1 VVTTGTRLG
10 SYEILGALGAGGM
23 GEVYRAR
30 DTKLK
35 RDVALKILPD
45 RFAEDADRLARFRR
59 EAEALASLNHPNIA
73 AIYGLDDASGT
84 HALVLEL
91 VDGPTLAERI
101 AKGPLALDDIWPL
114 AMQMTEA
121 LAAAH
126 EKGIVHR
133 DLKPANVKIT
143 GDGRVKVL
151 DFGLAKVFAAQRDAL
166 DLSESPTLV
175 GTLAGSAGVIL
186 GTAAYMSP
194 EQARGQ
200 AVDAR
205 ADVWAFGCVLY
216 EMLTGRPAFTG
227 DTITDILSAIVRI
240 EPEWSA
246 LPRETPASIRR
257 LLLRCLTKDS
267 SHRLHAIADARLEI
281 ADALNHADM
290 AAAVESASSSRRDRV
305 PWIVAGTAVV
315 AALAMSVAAFRS
327 IRTPPPAPADAPE
340 LRLEVNTPT
349 TTDPISMAISPD
361 GRRLTFVAT
370 SDGMP
375 RLWLRPLDTATAQP
389 LPGTEGASYPFWSPD
404 SRSLG
409 FFAGGKLQRI
419 DIGGGQP
426 QILANAAGGRGG
438 TWSRDDVILFAVG
451 FVTRSNALLRVS
463 ASGGPTAPVTRLLP
477 NQTNH
482 RFPHFLP
489 DGRHFLFF
497 SQGSGE
503 TQGVY
508 LSALD
513 SSETTR
519 LTSADTAA
527 AYMPPGYVLY
537 MRRGTLLAQRLDLPA
552 RALSGDPQTV
562 ADPVGWD
569 GAIGLGA
576 FSVSATGVVAH
587 RASGPGRRQLVWFD
601 RTGKPAGVI
610 GAPDEDSLQ
619 YPELSNDGHRIAID
633 RTVQNN
639 RDIYLVDLGRA
650 PRRLTFHAGF
660 DLTPVWSPDGGRIVF
675 RSSRKGPYD
684 LYQKSSNLEGT
695 ETPLYESPEDKTPS
709 DWSPDGQLLLYTHQ
723 DPETGYDLFVLPLAG
738 GDGGLKPRAFI
749 QTQSDESQAAFS
761 HDGHWVAYQS
771 NEGGQFNVWLQPF
784 PGPGGQ
790 RQVSPAG
797 GASPRWRP
805 DGRELYYLSPDA
817 RLMAVPIR
825 RQGATLEPGDPQVL
839 FQTRLTTPFSGVAGN
854 VRPQYDV
861 AADGRF
867 LMNITVE
874 ETTSPIAIILNWKP
888 R

>member
-1 VVTTGTRLG
+1 MDIGPGTRLG
-10 SYEILGALGAGGM
+10 AYEILSALGAGGM
-23 GEVYRAR
+23 GEVYRAH
-30 DTKLK
+30 DTRLK

-45 RFAEDADRLARFRR
+45 RFAADADRLARFRR

-73 AIYGLDDASGT
+73 AIYGLEDASSR

-101 AKGPLALDDIWPL
+101 AKGPIALDDIWPL
-114 AMQMTEA
+114 AVQMTEA
-121 LAAAH
+121 LTAAH

-133 DLKPANVKIT
+133 DLKPANIKIA
-143 GDGRVKVL
+143 GDGRVKIL
-151 DFGLAKVFAAQRDAL
+151 DFGLAKVFAAPPDAL
-166 DLSESPTLV
+166 DVSQSPTMA
-175 GTLAGSAGVIL
+175 GTLTGSAGVIL

-200 AVDAR
+200 PVDAR

-227 DTITDILSAIVRI
+227 ATITDILSAIVRS

-246 LPRETPASIRR
+246 LPGETPAAIRR
-257 LLLRCLTKDS
+257 LLRRCLAKDPNQ
-267 SHRLHAIADARLEI
+267 RLHAIADARLEI
-281 ADALNHADM
+281 ADALNHADT
-290 AAAVESASSSRRDRV
+290 APTVEGASSSRRARL
-305 PWIVAGTAVV
+305 PWIIAGTALV
-315 AALAMSVAAFRS
+315 AALAMSIAAFRAF
-327 IRTPPPAPADAPE
+327 RALPPPADAPE
-340 LRLEVNTPT
+340 LRLEVNTPP

-370 SDGMP
+370 SDGTP
-375 RLWLRPLDTATAQP
+375 RLWVRPLDTATAQP
-389 LPGTEGASYPFWSPD
+389 LPGTDGASYPFWSPD

-409 FFAGGKLQRI
+409 FFAGGRLKRI

-426 QILANAAGGRGG
+426 QILTNAAGGRGG

-451 FVTRSNALLRVS
+451 FSNAPLLRVS

-477 NQTNH
+477 RQTNH
-482 RFPHFLP
+482 RFPQFLP
-489 DGRHFLFF
+489 DGRRFLFF
-497 SQGSGE
+497 SQGSGD

-508 LSALD
+508 LGALD

-519 LTSADTAA
+519 LASADTAA
-527 AYMPPGYVLY
+527 AYMPPDYVLY

-552 RALSGDPQTV
+552 RALSGDLQTV

-587 RASGPGRRQLVWFD
+587 RASGPGRRELVWFD
-601 RTGKPAGVI
+601 RTGKRAGVI
-610 GAPDEDSLQ
+610 GAPDEDNLQ
-619 YPELSNDGHRIAID
+619 YPELSKDGSRIAID

-639 RDIYLVDLGRA
+639 RDIYLVDLGRG
-650 PRRLTFHAGF
+650 PRRLTFHAGI
-660 DLTPVWSPDGGRIVF
+660 DATPVWSPDGGRIVF
-675 RSSRKGPYD
+675 RSSRMGPYD
-684 LYQKSSNLEGT
+684 LYQKSSSLEGT
-695 ETPLYESPEDKTPS
+695 ETPLYESPEDKIPS
-709 DWSPDGQLLLYTHQ
+709 DWSPDGKLLLFTHQ
-723 DPETGYDLFVLPLAG
+723 DPETGNDLFVLPLAG
-738 GDGGLKPRAFI
+738 GGGGSKPRVVV
-749 QTQSDESQAAFS
+749 QTRSDESQAAFS
-761 HDGHWVAYQS
+761 PDGHWVAYQS

-817 RLMAVPIR
+817 KLMAVPIR
-825 RQGATLEPGDPQVL
+825 MQGATVEPGDPQVL

-854 VRPQYDV
+854 IRPQYDV

>member
-1 VVTTGTRLG
+1 MDIGPGTRLG
-10 SYEILGALGAGGM
+10 AYEILSALGAGGM
-23 GEVYRAR
+23 GEVYRAH
-30 DTKLK
+30 DTRLK

-45 RFAEDADRLARFRR
+45 RFAAADRLARFRR

-73 AIYGLDDASGT
+73 AIYGLEDASSRQ
-84 HALVLEL
+84 ALVLEL

-101 AKGPLALDDIWPL
+101 AKGPIALDDIWPL
-114 AMQMTEA
+114 AVQMTEA
-121 LAAAH
+121 LTAAH

-133 DLKPANVKIT
+133 DLKSANIKIAR
-143 GDGRVKVL
+143 DGRVKIL
-151 DFGLAKVFAAQRDAL
+151 DFGLAKVFAAPPDAL
-166 DLSESPTLV
+166 DVSQSPTMV
-175 GTLAGSAGVIL
+175 GTLTGSAGVIL

-200 AVDAR
+200 PVDAR

-227 DTITDILSAIVRI
+227 ATITDILSAIVRS

-246 LPRETPASIRR
+246 LPGETPAAIRR
-257 LLLRCLTKDS
+257 LLRRCLAKDPNQ
-267 SHRLHAIADARLEI
+267 RLHAIADARLEI
-281 ADALNHADM
+281 ADALNHADT
-290 AAAVESASSSRRDRV
+290 APTVEGASSSRRARL
-305 PWIVAGTAVV
+305 PWIIAGTALV
-315 AALAMSVAAFRS
+315 AALAMSIAAFRAF
-327 IRTPPPAPADAPE
+327 RALPPPADAPE
-340 LRLEVNTPT
+340 LRLEVNTPP

-370 SDGMP
+370 SDGTP
-375 RLWLRPLDTATAQP
+375 RLWVRPLDTATAQP
-389 LPGTEGASYPFWSPD
+389 LPGTDGASYPFWSPD

-409 FFAGGKLQRI
+409 FFAGGRLKRI

-426 QILANAAGGRGG
+426 QILTNAAGGRGG

-451 FVTRSNALLRVS
+451 FSNAPLLRVS

-477 NQTNH
+477 RQTNH
-482 RFPHFLP
+482 RFPQFLP
-489 DGRHFLFF
+489 DGRRFLFF
-497 SQGSGE
+497 SQGSGD

-508 LSALD
+508 LGALD

-519 LTSADTAA
+519 LASADTAA
-527 AYMPPGYVLY
+527 AYMPPDYVLY

-552 RALSGDPQTV
+552 RALSGDLQTV

-587 RASGPGRRQLVWFD
+587 RASGPGRRELVWFD
-601 RTGKPAGVI
+601 RTGKRAGVI
-610 GAPDEDSLQ
+610 GAPDEDNLQ
-619 YPELSNDGHRIAID
+619 YPELSKDGSRIAID

-639 RDIYLVDLGRA
+639 RDIYLVDLGRG
-650 PRRLTFHAGF
+650 PRRLTFHAGI
-660 DLTPVWSPDGGRIVF
+660 DATPVWSPDGGRIVF
-675 RSSRKGPYD
+675 RSSRMGPYD
-684 LYQKSSNLEGT
+684 LYQKSSSLEGT
-695 ETPLYESPEDKTPS
+695 ETPLYESPEDKIPS
-709 DWSPDGQLLLYTHQ
+709 DWSPDGKLLRFTHQ
-723 DPETGYDLFVLPLAG
+723 DPETGNDLFVLPLAG
-738 GDGGLKPRAFI
+738 GGGGSKPRVVV
-749 QTQSDESQAAFS
+749 QTRSDESQAAFS
-761 HDGHWVAYQS
+761 PDGHWVAYQS

-817 RLMAVPIR
+817 KLMAVPIR
-825 RQGATLEPGDPQVL
+825 MQGATLEPGDPQVL

-854 VRPQYDV
+854 IRPQYDV

>member
-1 VVTTGTRLG
+1 MDIGPGTRLG
-10 SYEILGALGAGGM
+10 AYEIFSALGAGGM
-23 GEVYRAR
+23 GEVYRAH
-30 DTKLK
+30 DTRLK

-45 RFAEDADRLARFRR
+45 RFAAADRLARFRR

-73 AIYGLDDASGT
+73 AIYGLEDASSR

-101 AKGPLALDDIWPL
+101 AKGPIALDDIWPL
-114 AMQMTEA
+114 AVQMTEA
-121 LAAAH
+121 LTAAH

-133 DLKPANVKIT
+133 DLKPANIKIA
-143 GDGRVKVL
+143 GDGRVKIL
-151 DFGLAKVFAAQRDAL
+151 DFGLAKVFAAPPDAL
-166 DLSESPTLV
+166 DVSQSPTMA
-175 GTLAGSAGVIL
+175 GTLTGSAGVIL

-200 AVDAR
+200 PVDAR

-227 DTITDILSAIVRI
+227 ATITDILSAIVRS

-246 LPRETPASIRR
+246 LPGETPAAIRR
-257 LLLRCLTKDS
+257 LLRRCLAKDPNQ
-267 SHRLHAIADARLEI
+267 RLHAIADARLEI
-281 ADALNHADM
+281 ADALNHADT
-290 AAAVESASSSRRDRV
+290 APTVEGASSSRRARL
-305 PWIVAGTAVV
+305 PWIIAGTALV
-315 AALAMSVAAFRS
+315 AALAMSIAAFRAF
-327 IRTPPPAPADAPE
+327 RALPPPADAPE
-340 LRLEVNTPT
+340 LRLEVNTPP

-370 SDGMP
+370 SDGTP
-375 RLWLRPLDTATAQP
+375 RLWVRPLDTATAQP
-389 LPGTEGASYPFWSPD
+389 LPGTDGASYPFWSPD

-409 FFAGGKLQRI
+409 FFAGGRLKRI

-426 QILANAAGGRGG
+426 QILTNAAGGRGG

-451 FVTRSNALLRVS
+451 FSNAPLLRVS

-477 NQTNH
+477 RQTNH
-482 RFPHFLP
+482 RFPQFLP
-489 DGRHFLFF
+489 DGRRFLFF
-497 SQGSGE
+497 SQGSGD

-508 LSALD
+508 LGALD

-519 LTSADTAA
+519 LASADTAA
-527 AYMPPGYVLY
+527 AYMPPDYVLY

-552 RALSGDPQTV
+552 RALSGDLQTV

-587 RASGPGRRQLVWFD
+587 RASGPGRRELVWFD
-601 RTGKPAGVI
+601 RTGKRAGVI
-610 GAPDEDSLQ
+610 GAPDEDNLQ
-619 YPELSNDGHRIAID
+619 YPELSKDGSRIAID

-639 RDIYLVDLGRA
+639 RDIYLVDLGRG
-650 PRRLTFHAGF
+650 PRRLTFHAGI
-660 DLTPVWSPDGGRIVF
+660 DATPVWSPDGGRIVF
-675 RSSRKGPYD
+675 RSSRMGPYD
-684 LYQKSSNLEGT
+684 LYQKSSSLEGT
-695 ETPLYESPEDKTPS
+695 ETPLYESPEDKIPS
-709 DWSPDGQLLLYTHQ
+709 DWSPDGKLLLFTHQ
-723 DPETGYDLFVLPLAG
+723 DPETGNDLFVLPLAG
-738 GDGGLKPRAFI
+738 GGGGSKPRVVV
-749 QTQSDESQAAFS
+749 QTRSDESQAAFS
-761 HDGHWVAYQS
+761 PDGHWVAYQS

-817 RLMAVPIR
+817 KLMAVPIR
-825 RQGATLEPGDPQVL
+825 MQGATVEPGDPQVL

-854 VRPQYDV
+854 IRPQYDV

>member
-1 VVTTGTRLG
+1 MDIGPGTRLG
-10 SYEILGALGAGGM
+10 AYEILSALGAGGM
-23 GEVYRAR
+23 GEVYRAH
-30 DTKLK
+30 DTRLK

-45 RFAEDADRLARFRR
+45 RFAADADRLARFRR

-73 AIYGLDDASGT
+73 AIYGLEDASSR

-101 AKGPLALDDIWPL
+101 AKGPIALDDIWPL
-114 AMQMTEA
+114 AVQMTEA
-121 LAAAH
+121 LTAAH

-133 DLKPANVKIT
+133 DLKSANIKIAR
-143 GDGRVKVL
+143 DGRVKIL
-151 DFGLAKVFAAQRDAL
+151 DFGLAKIFAAPPAL
-166 DLSESPTLV
+166 DVSQSPTMV
-175 GTLAGSAGVIL
+175 GTLTGSAGVIL

-200 AVDAR
+200 PVDAR

-227 DTITDILSAIVRI
+227 ATITDILSAIVRS

-246 LPRETPASIRR
+246 LPGETPAAIRR
-257 LLLRCLTKDS
+257 LLRRCLAKDPNQ
-267 SHRLHAIADARLEI
+267 RLHAIADARLEI
-281 ADALNHADM
+281 ADALNHADT
-290 AAAVESASSSRRDRV
+290 APTVEGASSSRRARL
-305 PWIVAGTAVV
+305 PWIIAGTALV
-315 AALAMSVAAFRS
+315 AALAMSIAAFRAF
-327 IRTPPPAPADAPE
+327 RALPPPADAPE
-340 LRLEVNTPT
+340 LRLEVNTPP

-370 SDGMP
+370 SDGTP
-375 RLWLRPLDTATAQP
+375 RLWVRPLDTATAQP
-389 LPGTEGASYPFWSPD
+389 LPGTDGASYPFWSPD

-409 FFAGGKLQRI
+409 FFAGGRLKRI

-426 QILANAAGGRGG
+426 QILTNAAGGRGG

-451 FVTRSNALLRVS
+451 FSNAPLLRVS

-477 NQTNH
+477 RQTNH
-482 RFPHFLP
+482 RFPQFLP
-489 DGRHFLFF
+489 DGRRFLFF
-497 SQGSGE
+497 SQGSGD

-508 LSALD
+508 LGALD

-519 LTSADTAA
+519 LASADTAA
-527 AYMPPGYVLY
+527 AYMPPDYVLY

-552 RALSGDPQTV
+552 RALSGDLQTV

-587 RASGPGRRQLVWFD
+587 RASGPGRRELVWFD
-601 RTGKPAGVI
+601 RTGKRAGVI
-610 GAPDEDSLQ
+610 GAPDEDNLQ
-619 YPELSNDGHRIAID
+619 YPELSKDGSRIAID

-639 RDIYLVDLGRA
+639 RDIYLVDLGRG
-650 PRRLTFHAGF
+650 PRRLTFHAGI
-660 DLTPVWSPDGGRIVF
+660 DATPVWSPDGGRIVF
-675 RSSRKGPYD
+675 RSSRMGPYD
-684 LYQKSSNLEGT
+684 LYQKSSSLEGT
-695 ETPLYESPEDKTPS
+695 ETPLYESPEDKIPS
-709 DWSPDGQLLLYTHQ
+709 DWSPDGKLLLFTHQ
-723 DPETGYDLFVLPLAG
+723 DPETGNDLFVLPLAG
-738 GDGGLKPRAFI
+738 GGGGSKPRVVV
-749 QTQSDESQAAFS
+749 QTRSDESQAAFS
-761 HDGHWVAYQS
+761 PDGHWVAYQS

-817 RLMAVPIR
+817 KLMAVPIR
-825 RQGATLEPGDPQVL
+825 MQGATLEPGDPQVL

-854 VRPQYDV
+854 IRPQYDV

>member
-1 VVTTGTRLG
+1 MDIGPGTRLG
-10 SYEILGALGAGGM
+10 AYEIFSALGAGGM
-23 GEVYRAR
+23 GEVYRAH
-30 DTKLK
+30 DTRLK

-45 RFAEDADRLARFRR
+45 RFAADADRLARFRR

-73 AIYGLDDASGT
+73 AIYGLEDASSR

-101 AKGPLALDDIWPL
+101 AKGPIALDDIWPL
-114 AMQMTEA
+114 AVQMTEA
-121 LAAAH
+121 LTAAH

-133 DLKPANVKIT
+133 DLKSANIKIAR
-143 GDGRVKVL
+143 DGRVKIL
-151 DFGLAKVFAAQRDAL
+151 DFGLAKIFAAPPAL
-166 DLSESPTLV
+166 DVSQSPTMV
-175 GTLAGSAGVIL
+175 GTLTGSAGVIL

-200 AVDAR
+200 PVDAR

-227 DTITDILSAIVRI
+227 ATITDILSAIVRS

-246 LPRETPASIRR
+246 LPGETPAAIRR
-257 LLLRCLTKDS
+257 LLRRCLAKDPNQ
-267 SHRLHAIADARLEI
+267 RLHAIADARLEI
-281 ADALNHADM
+281 ADALNHADT
-290 AAAVESASSSRRDRV
+290 APTVEGASSSRRARL
-305 PWIVAGTAVV
+305 PWIIAGTALV
-315 AALAMSVAAFRS
+315 AALAMSIAAFRAF
-327 IRTPPPAPADAPE
+327 RALPPPADAPE
-340 LRLEVNTPT
+340 LRLEVNTPP

-370 SDGMP
+370 SDGTP
-375 RLWLRPLDTATAQP
+375 RLWVRPLDTATAQP
-389 LPGTEGASYPFWSPD
+389 LPGTDGASYPFWSPD

-409 FFAGGKLQRI
+409 FFAGGRLKRI

-426 QILANAAGGRGG
+426 QILTNAAGGRGG

-451 FVTRSNALLRVS
+451 FSNAPLLRVS

-477 NQTNH
+477 RQTNH
-482 RFPHFLP
+482 RFPQFLP
-489 DGRHFLFF
+489 DGRRFLFF
-497 SQGSGE
+497 SQGSGD

-508 LSALD
+508 LGALD

-519 LTSADTAA
+519 LASADTAA
-527 AYMPPGYVLY
+527 AYMPPDYVLY

-552 RALSGDPQTV
+552 RALSGDLQTV

-587 RASGPGRRQLVWFD
+587 RASGPGRRELVWFD
-601 RTGKPAGVI
+601 RTGKRAGVI
-610 GAPDEDSLQ
+610 GAPDEDNLQ
-619 YPELSNDGHRIAID
+619 YPELSKDGSRIAID

-639 RDIYLVDLGRA
+639 RDIYLVDLGRG
-650 PRRLTFHAGF
+650 PRRLTFHAGI
-660 DLTPVWSPDGGRIVF
+660 DATPVWSPDGGRIVF
-675 RSSRKGPYD
+675 RSSRMGPYD
-684 LYQKSSNLEGT
+684 LYQKSSSLEGT
-695 ETPLYESPEDKTPS
+695 ETPLYESPEDKIPS
-709 DWSPDGQLLLYTHQ
+709 DWSPDGKLLLFTHQ
-723 DPETGYDLFVLPLAG
+723 DPETGNDLFVLPLAG
-738 GDGGLKPRAFI
+738 GGGGSKPRVVV
-749 QTQSDESQAAFS
+749 QTRSDESQAAFS
-761 HDGHWVAYQS
+761 PDGHWVAYQS

-817 RLMAVPIR
+817 KLMAVPIR
-825 RQGATLEPGDPQVL
+825 MQGATVEPGDPQVL

-854 VRPQYDV
+854 IRPQYDV

>member
-1 VVTTGTRLG
+1 MDIGPGTRLG
-10 SYEILGALGAGGM
+10 AYEILSALGAGGM
-23 GEVYRAR
+23 GEVYRAH
-30 DTKLK
+30 DTRLK

-45 RFAEDADRLARFRR
+45 RFAADADRLARFRR

-73 AIYGLDDASGT
+73 AIYGLEDASSR

-101 AKGPLALDDIWPL
+101 AKGPIALDDIWPL
-114 AMQMTEA
+114 AVQMTEA
-121 LAAAH
+121 LTAAH

-133 DLKPANVKIT
+133 DLKSANIKIAR
-143 GDGRVKVL
+143 DGRVKIL
-151 DFGLAKVFAAQRDAL
+151 DFGLAKIFAAPPAL
-166 DLSESPTLV
+166 DVSQSPTMV
-175 GTLAGSAGVIL
+175 GTLTGSAGVIL

-200 AVDAR
+200 PVDAR

-227 DTITDILSAIVRI
+227 ATITDILSAIVRS

-246 LPRETPASIRR
+246 LPGETPAAIRR
-257 LLLRCLTKDS
+257 LLRRCLAKDPNQ
-267 SHRLHAIADARLEI
+267 RLHAIADARLEI
-281 ADALNHADM
+281 ADALNHADT
-290 AAAVESASSSRRDRV
+290 APTVEGASSSRRARL
-305 PWIVAGTAVV
+305 PWIIAGTALV
-315 AALAMSVAAFRS
+315 AALAMSIAAFRAF
-327 IRTPPPAPADAPE
+327 RALPPPADAPE
-340 LRLEVNTPT
+340 LRLEVNTPP

-370 SDGMP
+370 SDGTP
-375 RLWLRPLDTATAQP
+375 RLWVRPLDTATAQP
-389 LPGTEGASYPFWSPD
+389 LPGTDGASYPFWSPD

-409 FFAGGKLQRI
+409 FFAGGRLKRI

-426 QILANAAGGRGG
+426 QILTNAAGGRGG

-451 FVTRSNALLRVS
+451 FSNAPLLRVS

-477 NQTNH
+477 RQTNH
-482 RFPHFLP
+482 RFPQFLP
-489 DGRHFLFF
+489 DGRRFLFF
-497 SQGSGE
+497 SQGSGD

-508 LSALD
+508 LGALD

-519 LTSADTAA
+519 LASADTAA
-527 AYMPPGYVLY
+527 AYMPPDYVLY

-552 RALSGDPQTV
+552 RALSGDLQTV

-587 RASGPGRRQLVWFD
+587 RASGPGRRELVWFD
-601 RTGKPAGVI
+601 RTGKRAGVI
-610 GAPDEDSLQ
+610 GAPDEDNLQ
-619 YPELSNDGHRIAID
+619 YPELSKDGSRIAID

-639 RDIYLVDLGRA
+639 RDIYLVDLGRG
-650 PRRLTFHAGF
+650 PRRLTFHAGI
-660 DLTPVWSPDGGRIVF
+660 DATPVWSPDGGRIVF
-675 RSSRKGPYD
+675 RSSRMGPYD
-684 LYQKSSNLEGT
+684 LYQKSSSLEGT
-695 ETPLYESPEDKTPS
+695 ETPLYESPEDKIPS
-709 DWSPDGQLLLYTHQ
+709 DWSPDGKLLLFTHQ
-723 DPETGYDLFVLPLAG
+723 DPETGNDLFVLPLAG
-738 GDGGLKPRAFI
+738 GGGGSKPRVVV
-749 QTQSDESQAAFS
+749 QTRSDESQAAFS
-761 HDGHWVAYQS
+761 PDGHWVAYQS

-817 RLMAVPIR
+817 KLMAVPIR
-825 RQGATLEPGDPQVL
+825 MQGATVEPGDPQVL

-854 VRPQYDV
+854 IRPQYDV

>member
-1 VVTTGTRLG
+1 MDIGPGTRLG
-10 SYEILGALGAGGM
+10 AYEIFSALGAGGM
-23 GEVYRAR
+23 GEVYRAH
-30 DTKLK
+30 DTRLK

-45 RFAEDADRLARFRR
+45 RFAADADRLARFRR

-73 AIYGLDDASGT
+73 AIYGLEDASSR

-101 AKGPLALDDIWPL
+101 AKGPIALDDIWPL
-114 AMQMTEA
+114 AVQMTEA
-121 LAAAH
+121 LTAAH

-133 DLKPANVKIT
+133 DLKSANIKIAR
-143 GDGRVKVL
+143 DGRVKIL
-151 DFGLAKVFAAQRDAL
+151 DFGLAKIFAAPPAL
-166 DLSESPTLV
+166 DVSQSPTMV
-175 GTLAGSAGVIL
+175 GTLTGSAGVIL

-200 AVDAR
+200 PVDAR

-227 DTITDILSAIVRI
+227 ATITDILSAIVRS

-246 LPRETPASIRR
+246 LPGETPAAIRR
-257 LLLRCLTKDS
+257 LLRRCLAKDPNQ
-267 SHRLHAIADARLEI
+267 RLHAIADARLEI
-281 ADALNHADM
+281 ADALNHADT
-290 AAAVESASSSRRDRV
+290 APTVEGASSSRRARL
-305 PWIVAGTAVV
+305 PWIIAGTALV
-315 AALAMSVAAFRS
+315 AALAMSIAAFRAF
-327 IRTPPPAPADAPE
+327 RALPPPADAPE
-340 LRLEVNTPT
+340 LRLEVNTPP

-370 SDGMP
+370 SDGTP
-375 RLWLRPLDTATAQP
+375 RLWVRPLDTATAQP
-389 LPGTEGASYPFWSPD
+389 LPGTDGASYPFWSPD

-409 FFAGGKLQRI
+409 FFAGGRLKRI

-426 QILANAAGGRGG
+426 QILTNAAGGRGG

-451 FVTRSNALLRVS
+451 FSNAPLLRVS

-477 NQTNH
+477 RQTNH
-482 RFPHFLP
+482 RFPQFLP
-489 DGRHFLFF
+489 DGRRFLFF
-497 SQGSGE
+497 SQGSGD

-508 LSALD
+508 LGALD

-519 LTSADTAA
+519 LASADTAA
-527 AYMPPGYVLY
+527 AYMPPDYVLY

-552 RALSGDPQTV
+552 RALSGDLQTV

-587 RASGPGRRQLVWFD
+587 RASGPGRRELVWFD
-601 RTGKPAGVI
+601 RTGKRAGVI
-610 GAPDEDSLQ
+610 GAPDEDNLQ
-619 YPELSNDGHRIAID
+619 YPELSKDGSRIAID

-639 RDIYLVDLGRA
+639 RDIYLVDLGRG
-650 PRRLTFHAGF
+650 PRRLTFHAGI
-660 DLTPVWSPDGGRIVF
+660 DATPVWSPDGGRIVF
-675 RSSRKGPYD
+675 RSSRMGPYD
-684 LYQKSSNLEGT
+684 LYQKSSSLEGT
-695 ETPLYESPEDKTPS
+695 ETPLYESPEDKIPS
-709 DWSPDGQLLLYTHQ
+709 DWSPDGKLLLFTHQ
-723 DPETGYDLFVLPLAG
+723 DPETGNDLFVLPLAG
-738 GDGGLKPRAFI
+738 GGGGSKPRVVV
-749 QTQSDESQAAFS
+749 QTRSDESQAAFS
-761 HDGHWVAYQS
+761 PDGHWVAYQS

-817 RLMAVPIR
+817 KLMAVPIR
-825 RQGATLEPGDPQVL
+825 MQGATLEPGDPQVL

-854 VRPQYDV
+854 IRPQYDV